1 MTDKTSFRSSDTAGL
16 TLNWEVIV
24 GVEITGG
31 VEMCDMT
38 VAGTGFDTDRV
49 AVKPGVVT
57 R

>member
-1 MTDKTSFRSSDTAGL
+1 M
-16 TLNWEVIV
+16 

-31 VEMCDMT
+31 VEMCDMI